1 MLTSKIQISSSCRSW
16 LCFRTMVCYF
26 LLHILFVYSCRL
38 RHRKYHPVSGDGPK
52 LLPGVRRHRGKIRC
66 GNVYV
71 ACMHN
76 SSSTFE
82 QKQEGTYRISRTEV
96 RENTLGSIAA
106 DGATLLSA
114 ARYDSCH
121 KQQAWQNKAEI
132 VSPAHIE
139 SRSGLDTLLRRHSI
153 NLQR

>member
-1 MLTSKIQISSSCRSW
+1 
-16 LCFRTMVCYF
+16 
-26 LLHILFVYSCRL
+26 
-38 RHRKYHPVSGDGPK
+38 
-52 LLPGVRRHRGKIRC
+52 
-66 GNVYV
+66 
-71 ACMHN
+71 MHN

-96 RENTLGSIAA
+96 RENTLGSLAA

-139 SRSGLDTLLRRHSI
+139 SRSGLTRYPTEAT
-153 NLQR
+153 